1 MAAPSSMA
9 ARVKALRAEL
19 DEHNYNYY
27 VLDRPVITDADYDRL
42 FRELEELEHE
52 HPDLVSADSP
62 TQRVGG
68 APLAEFAQVQHRT
81 PMLSLANAFQDDE
94 IAAFDKRVREALDAD
109 AIEYAAEPKFDGL
122 AISLTYEGGNLVTAA
137 TRGDG
142 HAALMVGAI
151 YWNGDGVAKD
161 DAAAAHWFEIAD
173 LAGETRAAKMLGD
186 EAFGRLVK
194 AAHPADTD
202 AILDVAIGWY
212 EKAVEVEPMPAA
224 KAEAEQSLAMLSELK
239 QKLSAR

>member
-1 MAAPSSMA
+1 MKSHFII
-9 ARVKALRAEL
+9 L
-19 DEHNYNYY
+19 
-27 VLDRPVITDADYDRL
+27 
-42 FRELEELEHE
+42 
-52 HPDLVSADSP
+52 
-62 TQRVGG
+62 G
-68 APLAEFAQVQHRT
+68 
-81 PMLSLANAFQDDE
+81 
-94 IAAFDKRVREALDAD
+94 
-109 AIEYAAEPKFDGL
+109 
-122 AISLTYEGGNLVTAA
+122 SLTLSVLLSILPAQAQPAQDSACDPQVEGEGAQWLAPCKQAA

-142 HAALMVGAI
+142 HAALMEGAI

-173 LAGETRAAKMLGD
+173 LAGESRAAKMLGD

-194 AAHPADTD
+194 AAKPADTD

>member
-1 MAAPSSMA
+1 MKSHFII
-9 ARVKALRAEL
+9 L
-19 DEHNYNYY
+19 
-27 VLDRPVITDADYDRL
+27 
-42 FRELEELEHE
+42 
-52 HPDLVSADSP
+52 
-62 TQRVGG
+62 G
-68 APLAEFAQVQHRT
+68 
-81 PMLSLANAFQDDE
+81 
-94 IAAFDKRVREALDAD
+94 
-109 AIEYAAEPKFDGL
+109 
-122 AISLTYEGGNLVTAA
+122 SLTLSVLLSILPAQAQPAQDSACDPQAEGEGAQWLAPCKQAA

-173 LAGETRAAKMLGD
+173 LAGESRAAKMLGD

-194 AAHPADTD
+194 AAKPADTD